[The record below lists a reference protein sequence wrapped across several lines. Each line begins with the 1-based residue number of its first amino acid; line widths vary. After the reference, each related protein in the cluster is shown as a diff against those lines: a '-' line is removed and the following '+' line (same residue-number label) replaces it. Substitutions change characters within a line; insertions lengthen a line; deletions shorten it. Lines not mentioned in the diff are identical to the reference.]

1 MIDIN
6 LPGLSGLELLRR
18 ILQRKREARIVIF
31 SMNDD
36 PVIAGRAIEAG
47 ARGYIAK
54 NDDPGLFADAV
65 RSVANGGVYLH
76 PEMARQIAFLRVGAN
91 ANAISSLS
99 PRELEIL
106 RLIAAGRTMAEIAD
120 ALSLSYK
127 TIANNCTQLRQK
139 LGARSAM
146 ELMRIALD
154 AKI

>member
-1 MIDIN
+1 
-6 LPGLSGLELLRR
+6 
-18 ILQRKREARIVIF
+18 
-31 SMNDD
+31 
-36 PVIAGRAIEAG
+36 
-47 ARGYIAK
+47 
-54 NDDPGLFADAV
+54 V

-76 PEMARQIAFLRVGAN
+76 PEMARQIAFLGAGAN